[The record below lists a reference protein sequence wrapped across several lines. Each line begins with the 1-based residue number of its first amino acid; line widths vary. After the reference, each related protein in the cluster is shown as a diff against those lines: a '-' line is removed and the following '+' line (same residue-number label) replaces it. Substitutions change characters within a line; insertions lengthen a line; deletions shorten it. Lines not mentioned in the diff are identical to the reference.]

1 MPVDPQ
7 LIEYLSQFV
16 TDARRRRMEEVL
28 AERTRY
34 LTVALEDLYQSHNAS
49 AVLRSCD
56 GLGIQDV
63 HIVEN
68 RNRYQVNPDVA
79 LGTSQWLTLRK
90 YGDAGAESDGTRRP
104 AGAAAG
110 ANARG
115 ANARGANDRAEGSG
129 AADRSGR
136 AAENTLTAYAE
147 LRRAG
152 YRIVA
157 TAPHRGTIDLEDFQ
171 VEEAPTALVFGN
183 ELDGLTDT
191 ALENADAFL
200 RIPMRG
206 FVESFNISVSAALCM
221 HFLIHRLRRSRID
234 WRLSEG
240 EKQELRLAWLRQS
253 IRRVE
258 ALEEQ
263 YRTCT

>member
-90 YGDAGAESDGTRRP
+90 YGDAGAESDGTRGP
-104 AGAAAG
+104 ATAAAAG

-115 ANARGANDRAEGSG
+115 ANDHEEGTG
-129 AADRSGR
+129 AADRSDR

-221 HFLIHRLRRSRID
+221 HFLTHRLRRSQID
-234 WRLSEG
+234 WHLSEE